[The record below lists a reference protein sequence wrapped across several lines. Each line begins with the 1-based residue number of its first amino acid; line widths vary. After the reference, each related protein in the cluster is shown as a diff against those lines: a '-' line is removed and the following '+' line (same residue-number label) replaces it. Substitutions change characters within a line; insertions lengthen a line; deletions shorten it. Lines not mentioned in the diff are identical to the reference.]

1 MSDTDRPSDEALVP
15 SPPPSTLP
23 APLTGPTLA
32 QGAQFREVPNQ
43 PVPLQPVAAPAQAAQ
58 VNTAP
63 QPQQAYGLP
72 PGMVMPNITIVNN
85 NTAAQTG
92 AGVVVVGQKSL
103 GLAIVLTFFFGPLGM
118 LYSTVPGAIV
128 TFIIGFIS
136 ILLGGWAMV
145 VILWPIELIWTYTGV
160 KKHNARL
167 YLRAA

>member
-1 MSDTDRPSDEALVP
+1 MC
-15 SPPPSTLP
+15 
-23 APLTGPTLA
+23 TG
-32 QGAQFREVPNQ
+32 EW
-43 PVPLQPVAAPAQAAQ
+43 
-58 VNTAP
+58 
-63 QPQQAYGLP
+63 QQAYGVP

-92 AGVVVVGQKSL
+92 AGVLVLGQKSL
-103 GLAIVLTFFFGPLGM
+103 GLALVLTFFFGPLGM